1 MKKIYLF
8 LLIGLAVA
16 YVCRAQSSSQEI
28 TFYSWDGTK
37 ALNDGDSLEFIVG
50 ETKEVKYTV
59 PAGVDVS
66 KYELSV
72 AKDSAESKWLFLSEE
87 GNVKAFAACTGYV
100 GFYVKEKYKDS
111 VSTQV
116 LKVVKIVAKY
126 RASGALHPTD
136 SPAPLPQV
144 YYSIDADWRLQFW
157 IEKLDSSK
165 MYGNT
170 KYYEI
175 PDYGTRQDAPW
186 YAYRDQIRE
195 IDLNNIDRIGTHAFC
210 DMSKIHYVQIMD
222 SVRHMGTEVFLGCK
236 NLTLEVNRF
245 NPNEVL
251 NAEDYHLSYPKITT
265 TNGNSIIIGYDESG
279 SPVRPE
285 LVIVN
290 VRPDFSTDA
299 INEYSDKTICEW
311 GLCTVSYREGPVV
324 NDIHMKW
331 VLGRDSFG
339 TVSMTIEN
347 DDPANP
353 RGIPDRYDGIRYGWE
368 ELGNVVKELKISDGI
383 NYIGKYAMISLRG
396 LEAIQFHQWD
406 HPLDSM
412 HCTAFDRSIRPWKF
426 AFGDPQDGP
435 VRPPKIIGDY
445 ADWTNIFSDS
455 TVLYVPDSLVDDGE
469 GGKVKCVKLYKKHG
483 FWGTFK
489 RITDRTVDSAPKD
502 TSIILS
508 WLPLEGAEGY
518 ILTVMEINCEV
529 GKCDTA
535 TIVIPATGKRGL
547 VDWSAYEPVMAD
559 GIAARRAPKGN
570 DGSGGMTLTI
580 TINSGSGTS
589 HDKDVETNVSGM
601 ESEHDYAYKRIVIG
615 DEAGKYSKAGVFISP
630 DKSATGLEE
639 TDMANDQMVNDQ
651 MVHVYDILG
660 RPMGSSISA
669 LPEGLYII
677 VNGTKRTTILLQR

>member
-8 LLIGLAVA
+8 LLISLAVA
-16 YVCRAQSSSQEI
+16 HVCNAQDEAPEI

-37 ALNDGDSLEFIVG
+37 ALTDGDSLEMIVG
-50 ETKEVKYTV
+50 ETKKVKYTI

-136 SPAPLPQV
+136 TPEPQPQV

-165 MYGNT
+165 MSGNT

-251 NAEDYHLSYPKITT
+251 NADDYHRSYPKITT
-265 TNGNSIIIGYDESG
+265 TNGNSLIIGYDELG

-290 VRPDFSTDA
+290 VRPEYGAAA
-299 INEYSDKTICEW
+299 INEYGDKTISEW
-311 GLCTVSYREGPVV
+311 GLCTVSYREGPVA
-324 NDIHMKW
+324 NDIHMRW

-353 RGIPDRYDGIRYGWE
+353 RGIPDRYAGIYYGWE
-368 ELGNVVKELKISDGI
+368 ELGETVKELKISDGI
-383 NYIGKYAMISLRG
+383 NYIGKYALVGLKG
-396 LEAIQFHQWD
+396 LEAIQFHQRN

-412 HCTAFDRSIRPWKF
+412 HYTAFAYIRPWKF
-426 AFGDPQDGP
+426 ALGDPQDGP

-445 ADWTNIFSDS
+445 SNWTNIFQDS

-469 GGKVKCVKLYKKHG
+469 GGKIKCVELYKKDG
-483 FWGTFK
+483 FWGAFK
-489 RITDRTVDSAPKD
+489 RITDRTVGSAPKD
-502 TSIILS
+502 TAIILS

-518 ILTVMEINCEV
+518 ILTVMEINCAV
-529 GKCDTA
+529 GECDTA
-535 TIVIPATGKRGL
+535 TIVIPAYGKRGL
-547 VDWSAYEPVMAD
+547 VDWSAYEPVAAD
-559 GIAARRAPKGN
+559 GIAARRAPKGD

-580 TINSGSGTS
+580 SINSGSGTS
-589 HDKDVETNVSGM
+589 HDKDVETSVSGM
-601 ESEHDYAYKRIVIG
+601 ESKHDYAYTRTVMG
-615 DEAGKYSKAGVFISP
+615 NDMGKYSKAGSFLSP
-630 DKSATGLEE
+630 DKSATGLKEI
-639 TDMANDQMVNDQ
+639 DMANDQMVNDQ

-669 LPEGLYII
+669 LPAGLYII
-677 VNGTKRTTILLQR
+677 VNGTERTTILLQR